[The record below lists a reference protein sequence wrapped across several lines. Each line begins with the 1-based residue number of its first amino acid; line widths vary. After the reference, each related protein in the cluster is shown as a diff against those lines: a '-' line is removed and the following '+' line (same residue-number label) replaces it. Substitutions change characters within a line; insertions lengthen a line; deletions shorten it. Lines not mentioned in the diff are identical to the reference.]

1 MTTKPR
7 HPFRFGAVNDDRVD
21 PEGWVEHVRD
31 VEARGFATLLI
42 RDHILPDF
50 FGPQLAPLAALATA
64 AAVTKRLHVGTLVFS
79 NDFRHPAFLA
89 KEAATLD
96 ALSGGRFELGIGAG
110 WMRSEYDAAGL
121 QLDGAGARIER
132 LDESLQIMRRLLRGE
147 RVCFE
152 GAHYRVSDLENY
164 PPPVRP
170 GGPPLLVGGGKP
182 RMLRLAGKHADIVSV
197 LTTSVASG
205 VVEDSPVE
213 RTPAEVERKLGWIRE
228 GASDRFSQIELSL
241 IPTLVITNDR
251 RRAAEDIICSRRW
264 EGVSAC
270 DVLEMPS
277 FLVGTYDE
285 IAETL
290 RERRERYGFSYYV
303 FSDARLNDATPLI
316 ERLAGE

>member
-1 MTTKPR
+1 MTRMPR
-7 HPFRFGAVNDDRVD
+7 HPFRFGVVNDDRVS

-31 VEARGFATLLI
+31 VEARGFATFLI

-50 FGPQLAPLAALATA
+50 FGPQLAPLTALATA
-64 AAVTKRLHVGTLVFS
+64 AAVTERLHVGTLVFS

-110 WMRSEYDAAGL
+110 WMRSEYEAAGL
-121 QLDGAGARIER
+121 ELDGAGARIAR
-132 LDESLQIMRRLLRGE
+132 LDESLGIVRRLLRGE
-147 RVCFE
+147 QVCFE
-152 GAHYRVSDLENY
+152 GAHYRVSGLENY

-170 GGPPLLVGGGKP
+170 GGPPLLIGGGKSK
-182 RMLRLAGKHADIVSV
+182 MLQLAGKHADIVSV

-213 RTPAEVERKLGWIRE
+213 RMPAEVERKLAWIRE
-228 GASDRFSQIELSL
+228 GAGERFALIELSL
-241 IPTLVITNDR
+241 IPTLIVTTHR
-251 RRAAEDIICSRRW
+251 RRAAEDVIRKRGW
-264 EGVSAC
+264 EGVSPC

-277 FLVGTYDE
+277 FLIGTYDE

-316 ERLAGE
+316 ERLAGA